1 MLKKSIIASLS
12 ASTLLFTATQVNA
25 EEQNKKLDKNDSSIV
40 TKDRIEDTKESTNY
54 SSDWFADS
62 SVDTTILNN
71 DNSLSE
77 DDKLLLQDLYGDDN
91 ASPFDKLEE
100 PNPDESI
107 DGQKDGDQLGTKVLK
122 WNKLKQYQYEIPT
135 STDKDY
141 NQLVKEGKL
150 KIDYDKYNEFLAENY
165 PENYVPVLPNG
176 HIDNLKFEDYL
187 MYIGELERSF
197 TNKSEEVEQ
206 NHPNKFETTKTI
218 ESDVKTSVEKPKTS
232 TNRIEANDKRL
243 GELKVGEKSSQQ
255 ELSSDKVQERLDSGD
270 NIALSQQKVVH
281 KENAE
286 NKDKKDL
293 LVKNN
298 VSDKKSK
305 KNLDEVANKSFE
317 EKAINNEVAS
327 IKEINQMTNK
337 DKINEKQNVKSNQS
351 KVKQLPKAGNEQSN
365 DLFSMSILVIGLT
378 LVSYRFLKKRYE

>member
-1 MLKKSIIASLS
+1 M
-12 ASTLLFTATQVNA
+12 
-25 EEQNKKLDKNDSSIV
+25 
-40 TKDRIEDTKESTNY
+40 
-54 SSDWFADS
+54 
-62 SVDTTILNN
+62 
-71 DNSLSE
+71 
-77 DDKLLLQDLYGDDN
+77 
-91 ASPFDKLEE
+91 
-100 PNPDESI
+100 
-107 DGQKDGDQLGTKVLK
+107 
-122 WNKLKQYQYEIPT
+122 
-135 STDKDY
+135 
-141 NQLVKEGKL
+141 

-365 DLFSMSILVIGLT
+365 DLFSMSIFVIGLT
-378 LVSYRFLKKRYE
+378 LVSYRLLKKRYE

>member
-12 ASTLLFTATQVNA
+12 TSTLLFTATQVNA
-25 EEQNKKLDKNDSSIV
+25 EEQNKKLDKSDSSIV
-40 TKDRIEDTKESTNY
+40 TKDKIEDTKESTNY
-54 SSDWFADS
+54 FSDWFADS

-107 DGQKDGDQLGTKVLK
+107 EGQKDGNQLGTKVLK

-165 PENYVPVLPNG
+165 PEDYVPVLPNG

-206 NHPNKFETTKTI
+206 NHPNKLETRKPI
-218 ESDVKTSVEKPKTS
+218 ESDVKTFVEKPQTS
-232 TNRIEANDKRL
+232 TNRLEAKDN
-243 GELKVGEKSSQQ
+243 KVDEKSSQQ
-255 ELSSDKVQERLDSGD
+255 KLSSDKVQERLNSGD
-270 NIALSQQKVVH
+270 NIALSQKKVVH
-281 KENAE
+281 NENAE

-305 KNLDEVANKSFE
+305 KNLDEVANKNFE
-317 EKAINNEVAS
+317 EKAMNNEVAS

-365 DLFSMSILVIGLT
+365 DLFSMSIFVIGLT
-378 LVSYRFLKKRYE
+378 LVSYRLLKKRYE

>member
-62 SVDTTILNN
+62 SVDITILNN

>member
-25 EEQNKKLDKNDSSIV
+25 EAQNKKLDKNDSSIV
-40 TKDRIEDTKESTNY
+40 TKDKIEDTKESTNY
-54 SSDWFADS
+54 FSDWFADS
-62 SVDTTILNN
+62 SVDTTISNN

-100 PNPDESI
+100 PNHDESI
-107 DGQKDGDQLGTKVLK
+107 DGQKDGGQLDTKVLK

-206 NHPNKFETTKTI
+206 NHPNKFETKKPI
-218 ESDVKTSVEKPKTS
+218 ESDVKTFVEKPKNS
-232 TNRIEANDKRL
+232 TNRIEAKDKKV
-243 GELKVGEKSSQQ
+243 GELKIGEKSPQQ
-255 ELSSDKVQERLDSGD
+255 KLSSDKVQERLDSGD

-286 NKDKKDL
+286 NKGEKDL

-298 VSDKKSK
+298 ESDKKSK

-317 EKAINNEVAS
+317 EKAMNNEVAS

-337 DKINEKQNVKSNQS
+337 NKINEKQNVKSNQS
-351 KVKQLPKAGNEQSN
+351 KVKQLPKAGNEESN
-365 DLFSMSILVIGLT
+365 NLFSMSILVIGLT
-378 LVSYRFLKKRYE
+378 LVSYRLFKKKYG

>member
-12 ASTLLFTATQVNA
+12 TSTLLFTATQVNA
-25 EEQNKKLDKNDSSIV
+25 EEQNKKLDKSDSSIV
-40 TKDRIEDTKESTNY
+40 TKDKIEDTKESTNY
-54 SSDWFADS
+54 FSDWFADS

-107 DGQKDGDQLGTKVLK
+107 EGQKDGNQLGTKVLK

-165 PENYVPVLPNG
+165 PEDYVPVLPNG

-206 NHPNKFETTKTI
+206 NHPNKLETRKPI
-218 ESDVKTSVEKPKTS
+218 ESDVKTFVEKPQTS
-232 TNRIEANDKRL
+232 TNRLEDKDN
-243 GELKVGEKSSQQ
+243 KVDEKSSQQ
-255 ELSSDKVQERLDSGD
+255 KLSSDKVQERLDSGD

-281 KENAE
+281 NENAE

-317 EKAINNEVAS
+317 EKAMKNEVAS

-337 DKINEKQNVKSNQS
+337 DKINEKQNIKSNQS

-365 DLFSMSILVIGLT
+365 DLFSMSIFVIGLT
-378 LVSYRFLKKRYE
+378 LVSYRLLKKRYE

>member
-12 ASTLLFTATQVNA
+12 TSTLLFTATQVNA
-25 EEQNKKLDKNDSSIV
+25 EEQNKKLDKSDSSIV
-40 TKDRIEDTKESTNY
+40 TKDKIEDTKESTNY
-54 SSDWFADS
+54 FSDWFADS
-62 SVDTTILNN
+62 SVDTTILNR

-107 DGQKDGDQLGTKVLK
+107 EGQKDGNQLGTKVLK

-165 PENYVPVLPNG
+165 PEDYVPVLPNG

-206 NHPNKFETTKTI
+206 NHPNKLETRKPI
-218 ESDVKTSVEKPKTS
+218 ESDVKTFVEKPQTS
-232 TNRIEANDKRL
+232 TNRLEDKDN
-243 GELKVGEKSSQQ
+243 KVDEKSSQQ
-255 ELSSDKVQERLDSGD
+255 KLSSDKVQERLDSGD

-281 KENAE
+281 NENAE

-317 EKAINNEVAS
+317 EKAMNNEVAS

-337 DKINEKQNVKSNQS
+337 DKINEKQNIKSNQS

-365 DLFSMSILVIGLT
+365 DLFSMSIFVIGLT
-378 LVSYRFLKKRYE
+378 LVSYRLLKKRYE

>member
-12 ASTLLFTATQVNA
+12 TSTLLFTATQVNA
-25 EEQNKKLDKNDSSIV
+25 EEQNKKLDKSDSSIV
-40 TKDRIEDTKESTNY
+40 TKDKIEDTKESTNY
-54 SSDWFADS
+54 FSDWFADS

-107 DGQKDGDQLGTKVLK
+107 EGQKDGNQLGTKVLK

-165 PENYVPVLPNG
+165 PEDYVPVLPNG

-206 NHPNKFETTKTI
+206 NHPNKLETRKPI
-218 ESDVKTSVEKPKTS
+218 ESDVKTFVEKPQTS
-232 TNRIEANDKRL
+232 TNRLEAKDN
-243 GELKVGEKSSQQ
+243 KVDEKSSQQ
-255 ELSSDKVQERLDSGD
+255 KLSSDKVQERLNSGD
-270 NIALSQQKVVH
+270 NIALSQKKVVH
-281 KENAE
+281 NENAE

-317 EKAINNEVAS
+317 EKAMNNEVAS
-327 IKEINQMTNK
+327 IKEINQITNK
-337 DKINEKQNVKSNQS
+337 DKINEKQNIKSNQS

-365 DLFSMSILVIGLT
+365 DLFSMSIFVIGLT
-378 LVSYRFLKKRYE
+378 LVSYRLLKKRYE

>member
-1 MLKKSIIASLS
+1 M
-12 ASTLLFTATQVNA
+12 
-25 EEQNKKLDKNDSSIV
+25 
-40 TKDRIEDTKESTNY
+40 
-54 SSDWFADS
+54 
-62 SVDTTILNN
+62 
-71 DNSLSE
+71 
-77 DDKLLLQDLYGDDN
+77 
-91 ASPFDKLEE
+91 EE
-100 PNPDESI
+100 PNHDESI
-107 DGQKDGDQLGTKVLK
+107 DGQKDGGQLDTKVLK

-206 NHPNKFETTKTI
+206 NHPNKFETKKPI
-218 ESDVKTSVEKPKTS
+218 ESDVKTFVEKPKNS
-232 TNRIEANDKRL
+232 TNRIEAKDKKV
-243 GELKVGEKSSQQ
+243 GELKIGEKSPQQ
-255 ELSSDKVQERLDSGD
+255 KLSSDKVQERLDSGD

-286 NKDKKDL
+286 NKGEKDL

-298 VSDKKSK
+298 ESDKKSK

-317 EKAINNEVAS
+317 EKAMNNEVAS

-337 DKINEKQNVKSNQS
+337 NKINEKQNVKSNQS
-351 KVKQLPKAGNEQSN
+351 KVKQLPKAGNEESN
-365 DLFSMSILVIGLT
+365 NLFSMSILVIGLT
-378 LVSYRFLKKRYE
+378 LVSYRLFKKKYG

>member
-1 MLKKSIIASLS
+1 M
-12 ASTLLFTATQVNA
+12 
-25 EEQNKKLDKNDSSIV
+25 
-40 TKDRIEDTKESTNY
+40 
-54 SSDWFADS
+54 
-62 SVDTTILNN
+62 
-71 DNSLSE
+71 
-77 DDKLLLQDLYGDDN
+77 
-91 ASPFDKLEE
+91 
-100 PNPDESI
+100 
-107 DGQKDGDQLGTKVLK
+107 
-122 WNKLKQYQYEIPT
+122 
-135 STDKDY
+135 
-141 NQLVKEGKL
+141 
-150 KIDYDKYNEFLAENY
+150 
-165 PENYVPVLPNG
+165 
-176 HIDNLKFEDYL
+176 
-187 MYIGELERSF
+187 
-197 TNKSEEVEQ
+197 
-206 NHPNKFETTKTI
+206 
-218 ESDVKTSVEKPKTS
+218 
-232 TNRIEANDKRL
+232 
-243 GELKVGEKSSQQ
+243 
-255 ELSSDKVQERLDSGD
+255 QERLDSGD

>member
-12 ASTLLFTATQVNA
+12 TSALLFTATQVNA
-25 EEQNKKLDKNDSSIV
+25 EEQNKKLDKSDSSIV
-40 TKDRIEDTKESTNY
+40 TKDKIEDTKESTNY
-54 SSDWFADS
+54 FSDWFADS

-107 DGQKDGDQLGTKVLK
+107 EGQKDGNQLGTKVLK

-165 PENYVPVLPNG
+165 PEDYVPVLPNG

-206 NHPNKFETTKTI
+206 NHPNKLETRKPI
-218 ESDVKTSVEKPKTS
+218 ESDVKTFVEKPQTS
-232 TNRIEANDKRL
+232 TNRLEDKDN
-243 GELKVGEKSSQQ
+243 KVDEKSSQQ
-255 ELSSDKVQERLDSGD
+255 KLSSDKVQERLDSGD

-281 KENAE
+281 NENAE

-317 EKAINNEVAS
+317 EKAMNNEVAS

-337 DKINEKQNVKSNQS
+337 DKINEKQNIKSNQS

-365 DLFSMSILVIGLT
+365 DLFSMSIFVIGLT
-378 LVSYRFLKKRYE
+378 LVSYRLLKKRYE

>member
-218 ESDVKTSVEKPKTS
+218 ESDVKTSVENPK
-232 TNRIEANDKRL
+232 
-243 GELKVGEKSSQQ
+243 
-255 ELSSDKVQERLDSGD
+255 
-270 NIALSQQKVVH
+270 
-281 KENAE
+281 
-286 NKDKKDL
+286 L
-293 LVKNN
+293 L
-298 VSDKKSK
+298 
-305 KNLDEVANKSFE
+305 
-317 EKAINNEVAS
+317 
-327 IKEINQMTNK
+327 
-337 DKINEKQNVKSNQS
+337 
-351 KVKQLPKAGNEQSN
+351 
-365 DLFSMSILVIGLT
+365 LT
-378 LVSYRFLKKRYE
+378 V

>member
-12 ASTLLFTATQVNA
+12 TSTLLFTATQVNA
-25 EEQNKKLDKNDSSIV
+25 EEQNKKLDKSDSSIV
-40 TKDRIEDTKESTNY
+40 TKDKIEDTKESTNY
-54 SSDWFADS
+54 FSDWFADS

-107 DGQKDGDQLGTKVLK
+107 EGQKDGNQLGTKVLK

-165 PENYVPVLPNG
+165 PEDYVPVLPNG

-206 NHPNKFETTKTI
+206 NHPNKLETRKPI
-218 ESDVKTSVEKPKTS
+218 ESDVKTFVEKPQTS
-232 TNRIEANDKRL
+232 TNRLEDKDN
-243 GELKVGEKSSQQ
+243 KVGEKSSQQ
-255 ELSSDKVQERLDSGD
+255 KLSSDKVQERLDSGD

>member
-12 ASTLLFTATQVNA
+12 TSTLLFTATQVNA
-25 EEQNKKLDKNDSSIV
+25 EEQNKKLDKSDSSIV
-40 TKDRIEDTKESTNY
+40 TKDKIEDTKESTNY
-54 SSDWFADS
+54 FSDWFADS

-107 DGQKDGDQLGTKVLK
+107 EGQKDGNQLGTKVLK

-165 PENYVPVLPNG
+165 PEDYVPVLPNG

-206 NHPNKFETTKTI
+206 NHPNKLETRKPI
-218 ESDVKTSVEKPKTS
+218 ESDVKTFVEKPQTS
-232 TNRIEANDKRL
+232 TNRLEDKDN
-243 GELKVGEKSSQQ
+243 KVDEKSSQQ
-255 ELSSDKVQERLDSGD
+255 KLSSDKVQERLDSGD

-281 KENAE
+281 NENAE

-317 EKAINNEVAS
+317 EKAMNNEVAS
-327 IKEINQMTNK
+327 IKEINQITNK
-337 DKINEKQNVKSNQS
+337 DKINEKQNIKSNQS

-365 DLFSMSILVIGLT
+365 DLFSMSIFVIGLT
-378 LVSYRFLKKRYE
+378 LVSYRLLKKRYE

>member
-12 ASTLLFTATQVNA
+12 TSTLLFTATQVNA
-25 EEQNKKLDKNDSSIV
+25 EEQNKKLDKSDSSIV
-40 TKDRIEDTKESTNY
+40 TKDKIEDTKESTNY
-54 SSDWFADS
+54 FSDWFADS

-107 DGQKDGDQLGTKVLK
+107 EGQKDGNQLGTKVLK

-165 PENYVPVLPNG
+165 PEDYVPVLPNG

-206 NHPNKFETTKTI
+206 NHPNKLETRKPI
-218 ESDVKTSVEKPKTS
+218 ESDVKTFVEKPQTS
-232 TNRIEANDKRL
+232 TNRLEDKDN
-243 GELKVGEKSSQQ
+243 KVDEKSSQQ
-255 ELSSDKVQERLDSGD
+255 KLSSDKVQERLDSGD

-281 KENAE
+281 NENAE

-298 VSDKKSK
+298 VSDKKFK

-317 EKAINNEVAS
+317 EKAMKNGVAS

-337 DKINEKQNVKSNQS
+337 DKINEKQNIKSNQS

-365 DLFSMSILVIGLT
+365 DLFSMSIFVIGLT
-378 LVSYRFLKKRYE
+378 LVSYRLLKKRYE

>member
-40 TKDRIEDTKESTNY
+40 TKDRLEDTKESTNY

-317 EKAINNEVAS
+317 EKAMKNEVAS

-337 DKINEKQNVKSNQS
+337 DKINEKQNIKSNQS

-365 DLFSMSILVIGLT
+365 DLFSMSIFVIGLT
-378 LVSYRFLKKRYE
+378 LVSYRLLKKRYE